1 VGLAS
6 PPVARTGSRIDN
18 PQMFD
23 LSPEKIMALLAVGL
37 VVLGP
42 HRLPTAARSLAQGL
56 TKARRIAATL
66 TDPVQA
72 SLAEPRQHL
81 EAAVAEVRGAIQGP
95 IHDLGAHSSGAPV
108 AQPPPAETA
117 TFLPR
122 DGIPGTTGGFDP
134 ANN

>member
-1 VGLAS
+1 V
-6 PPVARTGSRIDN
+6 
-18 PQMFD
+18 FD

-56 TKARRIAATL
+56 TKARRLAATL

-81 EAAVAEVRGAIQGP
+81 ERAVAEVRGTIQAP
-95 IHDLGAHSSGAPV
+95 AQALSATWSSGTQAPPP
-108 AQPPPAETA
+108 PPPAVPARPETPHPLSPPVS
-117 TFLPR
+117 TR
-122 DGIPGTTGGFDP
+122 QD
-134 ANN
+134 N

>member
-1 VGLAS
+1 
-6 PPVARTGSRIDN
+6 
-18 PQMFD
+18 MFD

-56 TKARRIAATL
+56 AKARRIAATL

-81 EAAVAEVRGAIQGP
+81 ERAVAEVRETVQGP
-95 IHDLGAHSSGAPV
+95 IHDLGAHWSGALV
-108 AQPPPAETA
+108 AQPTAPETQAFPPDDGRPAITA
-117 TFLPR
+117 
-122 DGIPGTTGGFDP
+122 GFDP
-134 ANN
+134 ADN